1 MKKRILSLLLPSLDG
16 AHPPPPPPAGGGG
29 GGGRRTRI
37 EPGRPVRNTPRSMTR
52 PAAIPKG
59 QRKFPV
65 PMNTR
70 RNVIVS

>member
-1 MKKRILSLLLPSLDG
+1 MKKRILSILLVCCMVLTLLPTTAFAAEVETG
-16 AHPPPPPPAGGGG
+16 ARASNPGGLCEHHPEHDEA
-29 GGGRRTRI
+29 
-37 EPGRPVRNTPRSMTR
+37 
-52 PAAIPKG
+52 AAIPKG

>member
-1 MKKRILSLLLPSLDG
+1 MKKRILSILLVCCMVLTLLPTTAFAAEVETG
-16 AHPPPPPPAGGGG
+16 
-29 GGGRRTRI
+29 TRA
-37 EPGRPVRNTPRSMTR
+37 VCANTTRSMTR
-52 PAAIPKG
+52 PAVIPKG

>member
-1 MKKRILSLLLPSLDG
+1 MKKRILSILLLCCMVLTMLPAPAFAAEG
-16 AHPPPPPPAGGGG
+16 ETAHAH
-29 GGGRRTRI
+29 RTRAACA
-37 EPGRPVRNTPRSMTR
+37 NTTRRMTK